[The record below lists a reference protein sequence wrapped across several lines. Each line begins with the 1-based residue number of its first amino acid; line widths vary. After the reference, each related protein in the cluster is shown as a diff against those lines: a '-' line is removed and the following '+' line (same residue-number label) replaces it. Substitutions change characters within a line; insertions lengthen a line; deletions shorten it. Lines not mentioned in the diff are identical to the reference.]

1 MKLSDIKIGQAYATK
16 RYRAQAHSFEGVVV
30 AVDIGNFETTT
41 SSDAPRK
48 VHWRTRVIDVGRSWY
63 ITSSEKRRRVVVVDL
78 HHQQIQVLSAASLHA
93 QLDQETVRDLCLRY
107 GLHETRMDM
116 EKRLSEQFCVFT
128 EQFGN
133 MLAEITNTDNEL
145 KWDEKQNPHRVLLR
159 KPQFVET
166 MVRLWLNYC
175 DARGMHVN
183 GRAACDVLADFED
196 VATGLAQAQARKL
209 RLNAEAEKQAVLVHA
224 QHFESPLRIEAA

>member
-16 RYRAQAHSFEGVVV
+16 KYRAQNHSFEGVVV
-30 AVDIGNFETTT
+30 AIDIGNFEITRASETPHT
-41 SSDAPRK
+41 
-48 VHWRTRVIDVGRSWY
+48 VHWRTRAIDVGRSWY
-63 ITSSEKRRRVVVVDL
+63 VASPEKRRRVVVVEPII
-78 HHQQIQVLSAASLHA
+78 QQVSVLSAAALHA
-93 QLDQETVRDLCLRY
+93 ELDQETVRDLCLRY
-107 GLHETRMDM
+107 GLQETRSKM
-116 EKRLSEQFCVFT
+116 EMRLSEQTWIFT
-128 EQFGN
+128 EQFGQT
-133 MLAEITNTDNEL
+133 LAEITNTEKEL